1 MILDRVTVTGA
12 DASVRPEDLL
22 PLSRR
27 FPFVEWGILLS
38 RSQEGLKRFPPLH
51 WIESF
56 FEIHGGGPYSISG
69 HLCGAWV
76 HNFCRGGNAFAI
88 ERPTIARRFDRL
100 QLNFHA
106 FAHEVDAPAFAAAL
120 KNLEPAQGYIL
131 QFDDVNNALLSAAR
145 MGGAQTAALF
155 DMSGGAGV
163 LPAHWPKATEEYCGY
178 AGGLSP
184 ENLDEQLHRIA
195 EAASWSRIWIDVE
208 THVRSDDDRLFDLDK
223 VEHFL
228 TVARPWVTAS

>member
-38 RSQEGLKRFPPLH
+38 HSQEGSKRFPPLH

-106 FAHEVDAPAFAAAL
+106 FAHEVDAPAFAVAL

-145 MGGAQTAALF
+145 MGGVHTAPLF
-155 DMSGGAGV
+155 DVSGGAGV
-163 LPAHWPKATEEYCGY
+163 LPAQWPTATEEYCGY

-184 ENLDEQLHRIA
+184 ENLDEQLHRIV
-195 EAASWSRIWIDVE
+195 EAAPRSRIWIDVE
-208 THVRSDDDRLFDLDK
+208 TRVRSADDRLFDLGK

-228 TVARPWVTAS
+228 TVARPWVTG